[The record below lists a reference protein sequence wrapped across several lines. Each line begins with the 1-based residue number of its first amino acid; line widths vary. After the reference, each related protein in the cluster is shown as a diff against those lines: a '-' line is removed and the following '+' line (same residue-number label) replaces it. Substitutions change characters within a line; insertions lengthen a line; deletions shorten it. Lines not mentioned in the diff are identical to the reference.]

1 MGEAGAGKRFSSGGV
16 AGLWEMGHV
25 RGCVCVCVCGLEFHL
40 NGFGGRTLTTLLL
53 IVVVMF
59 NLDSICRKTG
69 PQSLENIRV

>member
-1 MGEAGAGKRFSSGGV
+1 MLGGV
-16 AGLWEMGHV
+16 CA
-25 RGCVCVCVCGLEFHL
+25 CVCDGLEFHL

-59 NLDSICRKTG
+59 NLDSICIKTG